1 MATTTAHWSG
11 KPVAFLLASAAVIV
25 WAATGPLFHY
35 SDTWQL
41 VINTSTTIIT
51 FLMVF
56 LIQNT
61 QNRDTLALQLKLS
74 ELVLAVSQAEDRV
87 ASAEDLSDD
96 ELEALHDEL
105 RARADAA
112 CETLDNRKAAKSK
125 KAS

>member
-1 MATTTAHWSG
+1 MNHIQVM
-11 KPVAFLLASAAVIV
+11 P
-25 WAATGPLFHY
+25 
-35 SDTWQL
+35 Q
-41 VINTSTTIIT
+41 
-51 FLMVF
+51 VF
-56 LIQNT
+56 LVGEQ
-61 QNRDTLALQLKLS
+61 RLLVA
-74 ELVLAVSQAEDRV
+74 ELVGEPPAPLPAHRRAEERVGRQAEDRV